1 MEIIKI
7 DQLQTEGH
15 DIAGLV
21 STQFVDFSIII
32 LFFHLYSIKRRR
44 EKKLCQ
50 STNSVIEWPSM
61 RKQVFRGLLTYV
73 RLFDVVE

>member
-1 MEIIKI
+1 MLENYW
-7 DQLQTEGH
+7 
-15 DIAGLV
+15 IARKLLLLAV
-21 STQFVDFSIII
+21 I
-32 LFFHLYSIKRRR
+32 LLLS
-44 EKKLCQ
+44 E

>member
-1 MEIIKI
+1 MR
-7 DQLQTEGH
+7 
-15 DIAGLV
+15 
-21 STQFVDFSIII
+21 F
-32 LFFHLYSIKRRR
+32 LFLISHSRLK
-44 EKKLCQ
+44 ETA